1 MLRINFSA
9 TVALISGVLLTAAI
23 VGCSDS
29 ASNPPPAANDSAAG
43 NTAASSPAQ
52 PAKRPALPPPP
63 PETAFESTPGKTTP
77 TNTTSANTTG
87 AGQSSTSS
95 SAESQPAAKP
105 SENRKYP
112 PEMLPDAK
120 IDIPAWAGKDKDEPF
135 DVKQFLESRAA
146 PEDNGAT
153 LYFLALADI
162 SENMDFVYP
171 PDQWAKRLP
180 QVKALEKDIG
190 DLCDPEKLK
199 AGSIPLSEI
208 ERVLK
213 NAQPTLDKVDQAQ
226 QKKCIFVSGM
236 GFDSMAPHVQDAR
249 QICRAD
255 CLHIY
260 HAQMKDDFTEAEQSI
275 KRSLQFASD
284 LRPRG
289 LMVNQLVSFAIEN
302 IILEDIADYTLKQ
315 QSLKPEQCDRLLV
328 LLADRQR
335 LLKPALT
342 EGLKM
347 EYIICR
353 NTINEFQNGRLNGDA
368 LETIFKFINMDG
380 KINITEDHV
389 ANINWQTDITEL
401 NRVCTYCLLI
411 IAKPYDKSAFIEF
424 ENTEIPK
431 LKGERAIVTLLL
443 VPTIPIPCEAYNR
456 TQAHLAG
463 TQCLIAVR
471 KYILSH
477 NKIPA
482 DLATAVSE
490 TELKTVPLDPF
501 DGKPM
506 RYKVVDEKPI
516 VYSIGPDQKDDGATL
531 DWIDAMPSGDLI
543 YRIGE

>member
-1 MLRINFSA
+1 MFRFNFAASA
-9 TVALISGVLLTAAI
+9 VLFVGILLATCFLGFPYNSLGSTPATNDAEAA
-23 VGCSDS
+23 S
-29 ASNPPPAANDSAAG
+29 ASVLTS
-43 NTAASSPAQ
+43 T
-52 PAKRPALPPPP
+52 PPPP
-63 PETAFESTPGKTTP
+63 QSAFDSS
-77 TNTTSANTTG
+77 SANSTD
-87 AGQSSTSS
+87 AGQSNTTM
-95 SAESQPAAKP
+95 AAQAQPAAKP
-105 SENRKYP
+105 AVNRTYP
-112 PEMLPDAK
+112 PQMLPDATT
-120 IDIPAWAGKDKDEPF
+120 DIPAWAGKDKDEPF
-135 DVKQFLESRAA
+135 DVKKFLESRAA

-171 PDQWAKRLP
+171 PDEWAKRLP
-180 QVKALEKDIG
+180 RVKALAKDIG

-199 AGSIPLSEI
+199 AGSVPMSEI

-213 NAQPTLDKVDQAQ
+213 LAKPALHKVDQAQ
-226 QKKCIFVSGM
+226 QKKRCIFVSGM
-236 GFDSMAPHVQDAR
+236 GFDSLAPHVQDAR

-275 KRSLQFASD
+275 KRSLRFASD
-284 LRPRG
+284 LRLRG

-315 QSLKPEQCDRLLV
+315 KSLKSKQCDRLMV

-353 NTINEFQNGRLNGDA
+353 NTINDFQNGRLNRNDLA
-368 LETIFKFINMDG
+368 TIFKFINMDG
-380 KINITEDHV
+380 KINITEDNL

-401 NRVCTYCLLI
+401 NRVCTYCLSI
-411 IAKPYDKSAFIEF
+411 ITKPYDKSAFIEF

-431 LKGERAIVTLLL
+431 LKGERAIATLVL
-443 VPTIPIPCEAYNR
+443 VPTITIPCEAYNR

-463 TQCLIAVR
+463 TQCLIAVK
-471 KYILSH
+471 KYILSN

-506 RYKVVDEKPI
+506 RYKVVDGKPI
-516 VYSIGPDQKDDGATL
+516 VYSIGQDQKDNEATL
-531 DWIDAMPSGDLI
+531 EWPKDDPSGDLI